1 MSGKYTETQKSFIML
16 YGDLLGNPLSPEEK
30 VDLRCALTTT
40 GGDVEAAIN
49 LLPLKVRAKVQALSA
64 MGFKLSVELGK
75 LNQRGVFVLFPDEGG
90 DGRLAEHFSYDPP
103 ILFAVG
109 CESLFG
115 DETSSVFSSLSAFK
129 AGGCKG
135 VLIADR
141 ALDALLRDKDVRRSI
156 ELQRALVIS
165 DMVKSGATVKPLAR
179 VEGASFCVQMAEQPR
194 KRVFI
199 SGSRSQRSIP
209 KAAQDSLEA
218 IIKQGIEVLI
228 GDSSK
233 GVDNEIIDFLRA
245 PLYEH
250 VTIYTISSSPRV
262 RPEPEWH
269 TLTIEADPG
278 MKPQQRQMVKDRAMA
293 NDANWGLALFNPM
306 EKNRYGALQVSAGT
320 LRNTIQMLLQ
330 GKLVKFFYLF
340 EGEMKCCNLKKLED
354 LESLIAGYQF
364 ETLNISE
371 AECIRT
377 AKGVSSDE
385 DPARVKSMKI
395 MAKYRSLLKEE
406 KKLYEPC
413 DGDTSCETSEQ
424 LNEPVQTS
432 LFDFV

>member
-1 MSGKYTETQKSFIML
+1 MSGKYTETQKDLIML

-40 GGDVEAAIN
+40 GGDVEAAIGF
-49 LLPLKVRAKVQALSA
+49 LSPEARARVLALMA

-75 LNQRGVFVLFPDEGG
+75 LNQRGVFVLFPDVGG
-90 DGRLAEHFSYDPP
+90 DGRLIDYFSYDPP
-103 ILFAVG
+103 VLFAAG
-109 CESLFG
+109 CESLFDDG
-115 DETSSVFSSLSAFK
+115 TSPVSMSLSAFK
-129 AGGCKG
+129 AAGSEG

-141 ALDALLRDKDVRRSI
+141 ALDILLRDKDVRRSI
-156 ELQRALVIS
+156 ELQSALIVS
-165 DMVKSGATVKPLAR
+165 DLVKSAATVKPSAR
-179 VEGASFCVQMAEQPR
+179 MKESSLSVRTEEQPR

-233 GVDNEIIDFLRA
+233 GVDNEIIDFLRV

-340 EGEMKCCNLKKLED
+340 EGEMKCYNLKELED
-354 LESLIAGYQF
+354 LESLIVGYQF
-364 ETLNISE
+364 EMLDNSE
-371 AECIRT
+371 AERIRT

-385 DPARVKSMKI
+385 DPARVKSMKV

-406 KKLYEPC
+406 KKLYESR
-413 DGDTSCETSEQ
+413 GDSPYETSEQ

-432 LFDFV
+432 LFDLL